1 MEHAAASTPTPRTR
15 ATAGAAR
22 PRPAKTTTPSWGPTS
37 PLGSL
42 GDLDHRLLTRDDEV
56 ALSRR
61 VHDGRAADAEIT
73 RRRAAD
79 TPATGQ
85 HAAALRRTVADG
97 LAARETLVLSN
108 RRLVVFV
115 ARRYLSAVVSL
126 EDVVQEGMIGLLAAA
141 ERYDG
146 AKGFRFSTYATWW
159 IRQAIT
165 RSFGQSAPG
174 GLRLPTHLALDR
186 DAVERA
192 LSRLESAGAARP
204 PTEAIVAESGLP
216 LARVE
221 RVLAYRF
228 TVTSLTASTDDDG
241 RDLLEVLAT
250 PGTEETFSRAE
261 PGMHPDSLLRY
272 FDGMNPIDA
281 EVLRLRFG
289 FAGEPLSLSEV
300 GAVVGM
306 TKQRVRQREIRA
318 VKYIRKCQLAEE
330 VPTA

>member
-192 LSRLESAGAARP
+192 LSRLES
-204 PTEAIVAESGLP
+204 
-216 LARVE
+216 
-221 RVLAYRF
+221 VLAYRF